1 MKRPMHKDDANR
13 RRVYVGHGGVA
24 AFGTLIQDIQ
34 VSGHCL
40 EDVYV

>member
-1 MKRPMHKDDANR
+1 MMPIEGEFML
-13 RRVYVGHGGVA
+13 VMVGVA